1 MTLIKK
7 LCFEQ
12 KIPSQLAVKR
22 CASHTRNQIRELF
35 LEQKPAM
42 TVKSMRIPYHGMN
55 VPNRS
60 MQRFTML
67 VSFLSVYDTPMIH
80 L

>member
-1 MTLIKK
+1 
-7 LCFEQ
+7 
-12 KIPSQLAVKR
+12 
-22 CASHTRNQIRELF
+22 
-35 LEQKPAM
+35 M

-60 MQRFTML
+60 LQRFTML
-67 VSFLSVYDTPMIH
+67 VSFLSVNDTPMIH